1 MMYNS
6 YTYITIGGSMNQSA
20 RFQRNTPE
28 PTPPNPYRTMTV
40 RIPAPLYETVMRTVD
55 DSGTT
60 LDHVITSALQ
70 IAFTAPDELGD
81 L

>member
-1 MMYNS
+1 MVYNS
-6 YTYITIGGSMNQSA
+6 YTYNMIGGHAMPPPPGLRGENQ
-20 RFQRNTPE
+20 
-28 PTPPNPYRTMTV
+28 TPPTTHRTITV

-60 LDHVITSALQ
+60 LDRVITSALQ

>member
-1 MMYNS
+1 
-6 YTYITIGGSMNQSA
+6 MNQPA
-20 RFQRNTPE
+20 RFHRGTLK
-28 PTPPNPYRTMTV
+28 PTPPTTHRTITV

>member
-1 MMYNS
+1 
-6 YTYITIGGSMNQSA
+6 MNQSA

-28 PTPPNPYRTMTV
+28 PTPPNSYRTITV
-40 RIPAPLYETVMRTVD
+40 RIPTPLYETVMRTVD

-60 LDHVITSALQ
+60 LDAVIASALI
-70 IAFTAPDELGD
+70 IAFTTPDELDD